1 MEAIQEEVVSESSE
15 NSVDSLTSGEGNL
28 TMAELASSLMQKR
41 QSEDTETTTEEESD
55 PVAEQPTEEEE
66 SEDQSAEEPDE
77 SDEESDE
84 PPVQPSENVLSQFKD
99 LDLDSLSEEESK
111 ELAKH
116 LNASAIKRFGKL
128 TAQKHALLAEN
139 QELQAQVEQ
148 APVPAEQP
156 AFLKDNALHNV
167 TDVNALTKEVEN
179 LNTLMEWAD
188 EGMENEVEYDDAG
201 NEYVVKDGDKTYTK
215 ADLKRIKANAKKI
228 LRKDAPAR
236 EAWINE
242 RQASDQQAIQ
252 TFDFLSDGESDDYKM
267 FMQVKQS
274 ALYKPLVDHL
284 PNSNFALG
292 LMVEGLKAVKAKQ
305 ANAGQ
310 PKKLKQPT
318 APVASAEAG
327 ASKPRSEGSKQ
338 KKAIQAAHAKFEKSG
353 NIADYQNYIKLKRA
367 IA

>member
-15 NSVDSLTSGEGNL
+15 NSVDSLTQGEGNL

-41 QSEDTETTTEEESD
+41 QSEDTETTTEEESEL
-55 PVAEQPTEEEE
+55 VAQSTEEEE
-66 SEDQSAEEPDE
+66 SENQSAEEPEE
-77 SDEESDE
+77 SDEESTE
-84 PPVQPSENVLSQFKD
+84 PPVQPSDVLSKFNVD
-99 LDLDSLSEEESK
+99 LDALSEEETK
-111 ELAKH
+111 NLAKQ

-128 TAQKHALLAEN
+128 TAQKNALLAEN
-139 QELQAQVEQ
+139 QELQQQVEQ
-148 APVPAEQP
+148 APVPVEQP

-167 TDVNALTKEVEN
+167 NDVNALSKEVDN

-215 ADLKRIKANAKKI
+215 ADLRRIKANAKKI

-252 TFDFLSDGESDDYKM
+252 TFDFLSDGESEDYKV

-310 PKKLKQPT
+310 PKKLKKPT

-327 ASKPRSEGSKQ
+327 ASKSRTEGSKQ

-353 NIADYQNYIKLKRA
+353 NIADYQNYIKLKRS

>member
-1 MEAIQEEVVSESSE
+1 MEEVIDEVVSESSE
-15 NSVDSLTSGEGNL
+15 SSVDSITQGEGNL

-41 QSEDTETTTEEESD
+41 QSEDTETTEEESES
-55 PVAEQPTEEEE
+55 VEEATEEEE
-66 SEDQSAEEPDE
+66 LEDQSVEPDE
-77 SDEESDE
+77 SEESE
-84 PPVQPSENVLSQFKD
+84 LPVQSSENVLSQKFDID
-99 LDLDSLSEEESK
+99 LDTLSEEEAK
-111 ELAKH
+111 HLAKQ

-128 TAQKHALLAEN
+128 TAQKAALLVEN

-148 APVPAEQP
+148 APAPIETP

-167 TDVNALTKEVEN
+167 SDENALQKEVEN
-179 LNTLMEWAD
+179 LSTLIEWAD

-201 NEYVVKDGDKTYTK
+201 NEYVVKDADKTYTK

-236 EAWINE
+236 QKWIQE
-242 RQASDQQAIQ
+242 RQQSDQQAVQ
-252 TFDFLSDGESDDYKM
+252 TFEFLSDGESEDYQL

-274 ALYKPLVDHL
+274 PLYKPLVDHL

-310 PKKLKQPT
+310 PKKLKKPT

-327 ASKPRSEGSKQ
+327 ASKPRTEGSKQ

>member
-1 MEAIQEEVVSESSE
+1 METLTEEVVSESSE
-15 NSVDSLTSGEGNL
+15 NSAENSLTPGEGNL

-41 QSEDTETTTEEESD
+41 QTEETETTTEEESE

-66 SEDQSAEEPDE
+66 PSEQSAEEPDE
-77 SDEESDE
+77 SEESE
-84 PPVQPSENVLSQFKD
+84 PPVQPSDVLSKFKD

-179 LNTLMEWAD
+179 LNTLIEWAD
-188 EGMENEVEYDDAG
+188 EGMENEVDYDDSG

-215 ADLKRIKANAKKI
+215 ADLRRIKANAKKI

-236 EAWINE
+236 QAWIKE
-242 RQASDQQAIQ
+242 RQSSDQQAVQ
-252 TFDFLSDGESDDYKM
+252 TFDFLSDGESEDYKM
-267 FMQVKQS
+267 FMQVKAS
-274 ALYKPLVDHL
+274 PLYKPLVEHL

-292 LMVEGLKAVKAKQ
+292 LMVEGLKAVKARQ

-310 PKKLKQPT
+310 PKKLKKPT

-327 ASKPRSEGSKQ
+327 ASKPRSEGSKH

>member
-1 MEAIQEEVVSESSE
+1 METLTEEVVSESSE
-15 NSVDSLTSGEGNL
+15 NSAENSLTQGEGNL

-41 QSEDTETTTEEESD
+41 QTEETETTTEEESE

-66 SEDQSAEEPDE
+66 SEEQSAEAPDE
-77 SDEESDE
+77 SEESE
-84 PPVQPSENVLSQFKD
+84 PPVQPSDVLSKFNV
-99 LDLDSLSEEESK
+99 DLDSLSEEETK
-111 ELAKH
+111 NLAKQ

-128 TAQKHALLAEN
+128 TAQKNALLAEN

-179 LNTLMEWAD
+179 LNTLIEWAD

-201 NEYVVKDGDKTYTK
+201 NEYVVKDADKTYTK
-215 ADLKRIKANAKKI
+215 ADLRRIKANAKKI

-236 EAWINE
+236 EAWIKE
-242 RQASDQQAIQ
+242 RQSSDQQAVQ
-252 TFDFLSDGESDDYKM
+252 TFDFLSDGESEDYKM
-267 FMQVKQS
+267 FMQVKAS
-274 ALYKPLVDHL
+274 PLYKPLVEHL

-292 LMVEGLKAVKAKQ
+292 LMVEGLKAVKARQ

-310 PKKLKQPT
+310 PKKLKKPT

-327 ASKPRSEGSKQ
+327 ASKPRSEGSKL

-353 NIADYQNYIKLKRA
+353 NIADYQHYIKLKRT

>member
-1 MEAIQEEVVSESSE
+1 MEEVIDEVVSESSE
-15 NSVDSLTSGEGNL
+15 NSVDSLTQGEGNL

-41 QSEDTETTTEEESD
+41 QSEETETTEEESD
-55 PVAEQPTEEEE
+55 TVAQSTEEEE
-66 SEDQSAEEPDE
+66 SEDQSAEELDE
-77 SDEESDE
+77 SEEESTE
-84 PPVQPSENVLSQFKD
+84 PPVQPSDVLSKFKD

-128 TAQKHALLAEN
+128 TAQKKALLAEN
-139 QELQAQVEQ
+139 QELQQQVEQ

-167 TDVNALTKEVEN
+167 NDINALAKEVEN

-236 EAWINE
+236 QKWIQE
-242 RQASDQQAIQ
+242 RQQSDQQAVQ
-252 TFDFLSDGESDDYKM
+252 TFEFLSDGESEDYQL

-274 ALYKPLVDHL
+274 PLYKPLVDHL

-310 PKKLKQPT
+310 PKKLKKPT

-327 ASKPRSEGSKQ
+327 ASKPRSEGSKH

-367 IA
+367 IAK

>member
-1 MEAIQEEVVSESSE
+1 METLTDEVVSESSE
-15 NSVDSLTSGEGNL
+15 NSAENSLTSGDGNL

-41 QSEDTETTTEEESD
+41 QSEETETTTEEESE
-55 PVAEQPTEEEE
+55 PVADQPTEEEE
-66 SEDQSAEEPDE
+66 PEDQSAEELDE
-77 SDEESDE
+77 SEESE
-84 PPVQPSENVLSQFKD
+84 SPVQPSDVLSKFNI
-99 LDLDSLSEEESK
+99 DLDSLSEEETK
-111 ELAKH
+111 NLAKQ

-128 TAQKHALLAEN
+128 TAQKNALLAEN
-139 QELQAQVEQ
+139 QELQQQVEQ

-179 LNTLMEWAD
+179 LNTLIEWAD

-215 ADLKRIKANAKKI
+215 ADLRRIKANAKKI

-236 EAWINE
+236 QAWIKE
-242 RQASDQQAIQ
+242 RQSSDQQAVQ
-252 TFDFLSDGESDDYKM
+252 TFEFLSDAESEDYKM

-274 ALYKPLVDHL
+274 PLYKPLVDHL

-292 LMVEGLKAVKAKQ
+292 LMVEGLKAVKARQ

-310 PKKLKQPT
+310 PKKLKKPT
-318 APVASAEAG
+318 APVASTEAG
-327 ASKPRSEGSKQ
+327 ASKPRSEGSKH

-353 NIADYQNYIKLKRA
+353 NIADYQQYIKLKRSLA
-367 IA
+367 

>member
-1 MEAIQEEVVSESSE
+1 MEEAIQEVDSESSQ

-41 QSEDTETTTEEESD
+41 QSEDTETTTEEESE
-55 PVAEQPTEEEE
+55 PVAEESTEEEEE
-66 SEDQSAEEPDE
+66 SEDQSAEEPEE

-84 PPVQPSENVLSQFKD
+84 QPVQPSDVLSKFKD

-128 TAQKHALLAEN
+128 TAQKKALLAEN

-167 TDVNALTKEVEN
+167 NDVNALTKEVEN
-179 LNTLMEWAD
+179 LNTLIEWAD

-201 NEYVVKDGDKTYTK
+201 NEYVVKDAEKTYTK
-215 ADLKRIKANAKKI
+215 ADLRRIKANAKKI

-236 EAWINE
+236 EAWIKE

-252 TFDFLSDGESDDYKM
+252 TFDFLSDGESEDYKV

-274 ALYKPLVDHL
+274 PLYKPLVEHL

-310 PKKLKQPT
+310 PKKLKKPT

-327 ASKPRSEGSKQ
+327 ASKPRSEGSKH
-338 KKAIQAAHAKFEKSG
+338 KKAVQAAHAKFEKSG
-353 NIADYQNYIKLKRA
+353 NIADYQNYIKLKRS

>member
-15 NSVDSLTSGEGNL
+15 NSVDSLTQGEGNL

-41 QSEDTETTTEEESD
+41 QTEETDTTEEESE
-55 PVAEQPTEEEE
+55 PVAQSTEEEE
-66 SEDQSAEEPDE
+66 LEDQSAEEPDE

-84 PPVQPSENVLSQFKD
+84 PPAQPSDVLSKFKD
-99 LDLDSLSEEESK
+99 LDLDTLSEEESK

-128 TAQKHALLAEN
+128 TAQKKALLAEN
-139 QELQAQVEQ
+139 QELQQQVEQ
-148 APVPAEQP
+148 APVPTEQP

-167 TDVNALTKEVEN
+167 NDVNALAKEVEN

-215 ADLKRIKANAKKI
+215 ADLRRIKANAKKI

-252 TFDFLSDGESDDYKM
+252 TFDFLSDGESEDYKV

-310 PKKLKQPT
+310 PKKLKKPT

-327 ASKPRSEGSKQ
+327 ASKPRTEGSKQ

-353 NIADYQNYIKLKRA
+353 NIADYQNYIKLKRS

>member
-1 MEAIQEEVVSESSE
+1 MEEAIQEVDSESSQ

-41 QSEDTETTTEEESD
+41 QSEDTETTTEEESE
-55 PVAEQPTEEEE
+55 PVAEESTEEEE
-66 SEDQSAEEPDE
+66 SEDQSAEEPEE

-84 PPVQPSENVLSQFKD
+84 QPVQSSDVLSKFKD

-128 TAQKHALLAEN
+128 TAQKKALLAEN
-139 QELQAQVEQ
+139 QELQQQVEQ

-179 LNTLMEWAD
+179 LNTLIEWAD
-188 EGMENEVEYDDAG
+188 EGMENEVEYDDNG
-201 NEYVVKDGDKTYTK
+201 NEYVVKDADKTYTK
-215 ADLKRIKANAKKI
+215 ADLRRIKANAKKI

-236 EAWINE
+236 EAWIKE

-252 TFDFLSDGESDDYKM
+252 TFDFLSDGESEDYKV
-267 FMQVKQS
+267 FMQVNK
-274 ALYKPLVDHL
+274 VRFTNH
-284 PNSNFALG
+284 
-292 LMVEGLKAVKAKQ
+292 
-305 ANAGQ
+305 
-310 PKKLKQPT
+310 
-318 APVASAEAG
+318 
-327 ASKPRSEGSKQ
+327 
-338 KKAIQAAHAKFEKSG
+338 
-353 NIADYQNYIKLKRA
+353 
-367 IA
+367 

>member
-1 MEAIQEEVVSESSE
+1 MEEAIQEVVSESSD
-15 NSVDSLTSGEGNL
+15 NSVDSLTQGEGNL

-41 QSEDTETTTEEESD
+41 QSEETDTTEEESES
-55 PVAEQPTEEEE
+55 VEEQPTEEEE
-66 SEDQSAEEPDE
+66 SEDQSAEESDE
-77 SDEESDE
+77 SNEESDE
-84 PPVQPSENVLSQFKD
+84 PPVQPSDVLSKFKD

-128 TAQKHALLAEN
+128 TAQKKALLAEN
-139 QELQAQVEQ
+139 QELQQQVEQ

-167 TDVNALTKEVEN
+167 SDVNALTKEVEN
-179 LNTLMEWAD
+179 LNTLIEWAD

-201 NEYVVKDGDKTYTK
+201 NEYVVKDADKTYTK
-215 ADLKRIKANAKKI
+215 ADLRRIKANAKKI

-236 EAWINE
+236 EAWIKE
-242 RQASDQQAIQ
+242 RQASDQQAVQ

-274 ALYKPLVDHL
+274 PLYKPLVDHL

-305 ANAGQ
+305 ANASQ
-310 PKKLKQPT
+310 PKKLKKPT
-318 APVASAEAG
+318 APVASTEAG
-327 ASKPRSEGSKQ
+327 ASKPRSEGSKH
-338 KKAIQAAHAKFEKSG
+338 KKAVQAAHAKFEKSG
-353 NIADYQNYIKLKRA
+353 NIADYQQYIKLKRS

>member
-1 MEAIQEEVVSESSE
+1 MEEAIQEVDSESSE
-15 NSVDSLTSGEGNL
+15 NSVENSLTSGEGNL

-41 QSEDTETTTEEESD
+41 QTEETETTTEEESE

-66 SEDQSAEEPDE
+66 PSEQSAEAPDE
-77 SDEESDE
+77 SEESE
-84 PPVQPSENVLSQFKD
+84 PPVQPSDVLSKFKD

-139 QELQAQVEQ
+139 QELQQQVEQ

-167 TDVNALTKEVEN
+167 NDINALTKEVEN
-179 LNTLMEWAD
+179 LNTLIEWAD
-188 EGMENEVEYDDAG
+188 EGMENEVEYDDSG

-215 ADLKRIKANAKKI
+215 ADLRRIKANAKKI

-236 EAWINE
+236 QAWIKE
-242 RQASDQQAIQ
+242 RQQSDQQAVQ
-252 TFDFLSDGESDDYKM
+252 TFDFLSDGESEDYKM
-267 FMQVKQS
+267 FMQVKAS
-274 ALYKPLVDHL
+274 PLYKPLVEHL

-292 LMVEGLKAVKAKQ
+292 LMVEGLKAVKARQ

-310 PKKLKQPT
+310 PKKLKKPT

-327 ASKPRSEGSKQ
+327 ASKPRSEGSKH
-338 KKAIQAAHAKFEKSG
+338 KKAVQAAHAKFEKSG
-353 NIADYQNYIKLKRA
+353 NIADYQQYIKLKRS

>member
-1 MEAIQEEVVSESSE
+1 METLTEEVVSESSE
-15 NSVDSLTSGEGNL
+15 NSAENSLTQGEGNL

-41 QSEDTETTTEEESD
+41 QTEETETTTEEESE

-66 SEDQSAEEPDE
+66 PSEQSAEAPDE
-77 SDEESDE
+77 SEESE
-84 PPVQPSENVLSQFKD
+84 PPVQPSDVLSKFNV
-99 LDLDSLSEEESK
+99 DLDSLSEEETK
-111 ELAKH
+111 NLAKQ

-128 TAQKHALLAEN
+128 TAQKNALLAEN
-139 QELQAQVEQ
+139 QELQQQVEQ

-179 LNTLMEWAD
+179 LNTLIEWAD
-188 EGMENEVEYDDAG
+188 EGMENEVDYDDSG

-215 ADLKRIKANAKKI
+215 ADLRRIKANAKKI

-236 EAWINE
+236 QAWIKE
-242 RQASDQQAIQ
+242 RQQSDQQAVQ
-252 TFDFLSDGESDDYKM
+252 TFDFLSDGESEDYKM
-267 FMQVKQS
+267 FMQVKAS
-274 ALYKPLVDHL
+274 PLYKPLVEHL

-292 LMVEGLKAVKAKQ
+292 LMVEGLKAVKARQ

-310 PKKLKQPT
+310 PKKLKKPT

-327 ASKPRSEGSKQ
+327 ASKPRSEGSKH
-338 KKAIQAAHAKFEKSG
+338 KKAVQAAHAKFEKSG
-353 NIADYQNYIKLKRA
+353 NIADYQQYIKLKRS

>member
-15 NSVDSLTSGEGNL
+15 NSVDSLTQGEGNL

-41 QSEDTETTTEEESD
+41 QTEETDTTEEESE
-55 PVAEQPTEEEE
+55 PVAQSTEDEEL
-66 SEDQSAEEPDE
+66 EDQSAEEPDE

-84 PPVQPSENVLSQFKD
+84 PPVQPSDVLSKFKD
-99 LDLDSLSEEESK
+99 LDLDTLSEEESK

-128 TAQKHALLAEN
+128 TAQKKALLAEN

-167 TDVNALTKEVEN
+167 NDVNALTKEVEN

-201 NEYVVKDGDKTYTK
+201 NEYVLKDGDRTYTK
-215 ADLKRIKANAKKI
+215 ADLRRIKANAKKI

-252 TFDFLSDGESDDYKM
+252 TFDFLSDGESEDYQL

-274 ALYKPLVDHL
+274 PLYKPLVDHL

-310 PKKLKQPT
+310 PKKLKKPT

-327 ASKPRSEGSKQ
+327 ASKPRTEGSKQ

>member
-1 MEAIQEEVVSESSE
+1 METLTEEVVSESSE
-15 NSVDSLTSGEGNL
+15 NSAENSLTSGQGNL

-41 QSEDTETTTEEESD
+41 QSEDTETTTEEESE
-55 PVAEQPTEEEE
+55 PVAEESTEEEE
-66 SEDQSAEEPDE
+66 PSDQSAEEPDE
-77 SDEESDE
+77 SEESE
-84 PPVQPSENVLSQFKD
+84 PPVQPSDVLSKFKD

-128 TAQKHALLAEN
+128 TAQKKALLAEN

-167 TDVNALTKEVEN
+167 SDVNALAKEVEN
-179 LNTLMEWAD
+179 LNTLIEWAD

-201 NEYVVKDGDKTYTK
+201 NEYVVKDADKTYTK
-215 ADLKRIKANAKKI
+215 ADLRRIKANAKKI
-228 LRKDAPAR
+228 LRKDAPRR
-236 EAWINE
+236 EAWIKE
-242 RQASDQQAIQ
+242 RQASDQQAVQ
-252 TFDFLSDGESDDYKM
+252 TFDFLSDGESEDYKM

-274 ALYKPLVDHL
+274 PLYKPLVDHL

-292 LMVEGLKAVKAKQ
+292 LMVEGLKAVKARQ

-310 PKKLKQPT
+310 PKKLKKPT

-327 ASKPRSEGSKQ
+327 ASKPRSEGSKH
-338 KKAIQAAHAKFEKSG
+338 KKAVQAAHAKFEKSG
-353 NIADYQNYIKLKRA
+353 NIADYQQYIKLKRS

>member
-1 MEAIQEEVVSESSE
+1 METLTEEVVSESSE
-15 NSVDSLTSGEGNL
+15 NSAENSLTSGQGNL

-41 QSEDTETTTEEESD
+41 QTEETDTTEEESE
-55 PVAEQPTEEEE
+55 PVAQSTEEEE
-66 SEDQSAEEPDE
+66 SEDQSAEEPEE
-77 SDEESDE
+77 SDEESTE
-84 PPVQPSENVLSQFKD
+84 LPVQPSDVLSKFKD
-99 LDLDSLSEEESK
+99 LDLDTLSEEESK

-128 TAQKHALLAEN
+128 TAQKKALLAEN
-139 QELQAQVEQ
+139 QELQQQVEQ
-148 APVPAEQP
+148 APVPVEQP

-167 TDVNALTKEVEN
+167 NDVNALSKEVEN

-188 EGMENEVEYDDAG
+188 EGMENEIEYDDAG

-236 EAWINE
+236 QKWIQE
-242 RQASDQQAIQ
+242 RQQSDQQAVQ
-252 TFDFLSDGESDDYKM
+252 TFEFLSDGESEDYQL

-274 ALYKPLVDHL
+274 PLYKPLVDHL

-310 PKKLKQPT
+310 PKKLKKPT

-327 ASKPRSEGSKQ
+327 ASKPRSEGSKH

>member
-1 MEAIQEEVVSESSE
+1 METLTEEVVSESSE
-15 NSVDSLTSGEGNL
+15 NSAENSLTQGEGNL

-41 QSEDTETTTEEESD
+41 QTEETETTTEEESE

-66 SEDQSAEEPDE
+66 SEDQSAEAPDE
-77 SDEESDE
+77 SEESE
-84 PPVQPSENVLSQFKD
+84 PPVQPSDVLSKFKD

-139 QELQAQVEQ
+139 QELQQQVEQ

-179 LNTLMEWAD
+179 LNTLIEWAD
-188 EGMENEVEYDDAG
+188 EGMENEVEYDDSG

-215 ADLKRIKANAKKI
+215 ADLRRIKANAKKI

-236 EAWINE
+236 QAWIKE
-242 RQASDQQAIQ
+242 RQQSDQQAVQ
-252 TFDFLSDGESDDYKM
+252 TFDFLSDGESEDYKM
-267 FMQVKQS
+267 FMQVKAS
-274 ALYKPLVDHL
+274 PLYKPLVEHL

-292 LMVEGLKAVKAKQ
+292 LMVEGLKAVKARQ

-310 PKKLKQPT
+310 PKKLKKPT

-327 ASKPRSEGSKQ
+327 ASKPRSEGSKH
-338 KKAIQAAHAKFEKSG
+338 KKAVQAAHAKFEKSG
-353 NIADYQNYIKLKRA
+353 NIADYQQYIKLKRS

>member
-1 MEAIQEEVVSESSE
+1 MEEAIQEVDSESSE
-15 NSVDSLTSGEGNL
+15 NSVENSLTSGEGNL

-41 QSEDTETTTEEESD
+41 HTEETETTTEEESE

-66 SEDQSAEEPDE
+66 PSEQSAEAPDE
-77 SDEESDE
+77 SEESE
-84 PPVQPSENVLSQFKD
+84 PPVQPSDVLSKFKD

-179 LNTLMEWAD
+179 LNTLIEWAD

-215 ADLKRIKANAKKI
+215 ADLRRIKANAKKI

-236 EAWINE
+236 QAWIKE
-242 RQASDQQAIQ
+242 RQSSDQQAVQ
-252 TFDFLSDGESDDYKM
+252 TFDFLSDGESEDYKM
-267 FMQVKQS
+267 FMQVKAS
-274 ALYKPLVDHL
+274 PLYKPLVEHL

-292 LMVEGLKAVKAKQ
+292 LMVEGLKAVKARQ

-310 PKKLKQPT
+310 PKKLKKPT

-327 ASKPRSEGSKQ
+327 ASKPRSEGSKH
-338 KKAIQAAHAKFEKSG
+338 KKAVQAAHAKFEKSG
-353 NIADYQNYIKLKRA
+353 NIADYQQYIKLKRS

>member
-15 NSVDSLTSGEGNL
+15 NSVDSLTQGEGNL

-41 QSEDTETTTEEESD
+41 QTEETDTTEEESE
-55 PVAEQPTEEEE
+55 PVAQSTEEEE
-66 SEDQSAEEPDE
+66 SEDQSAEEPEE
-77 SDEESDE
+77 SDEESTE
-84 PPVQPSENVLSQFKD
+84 PPVQPSDVLSKFNVD
-99 LDLDSLSEEESK
+99 LDALSEEETK
-111 ELAKH
+111 NLAKQ

-128 TAQKHALLAEN
+128 TAQKNALLAEN
-139 QELQAQVEQ
+139 QELQQQVEQ
-148 APVPAEQP
+148 APVPVEQP

-167 TDVNALTKEVEN
+167 NDVNALAKEVDN

-188 EGMENEVEYDDAG
+188 EGMENEVDYDDAG

-215 ADLKRIKANAKKI
+215 ADLRRIKANAKKI

-252 TFDFLSDGESDDYKM
+252 TFDFLSDGESEDYKV

-310 PKKLKQPT
+310 PKKLKKPT

-327 ASKPRSEGSKQ
+327 ASKPRTEGSKQ

-353 NIADYQNYIKLKRA
+353 NIADYQNYIKLKRS

>member
-1 MEAIQEEVVSESSE
+1 METLQEEVVSESSE
-15 NSVDSLTSGEGNL
+15 NSVDSLTQSEGNL
-28 TMAELASSLMQKR
+28 TMAELASSLMKSR
-41 QSEDTETTTEEESD
+41 QAEETETADEEPEA
-55 PVAEQPTEEEE
+55 VEETAEEEE
-66 SEDQSAEEPDE
+66 PEAQSAEESDE

-84 PPVQPSENVLSQFKD
+84 PPVQSSDVLSKFKD

-128 TAQKHALLAEN
+128 TAQKKALLAEN
-139 QELQAQVEQ
+139 QELQQQVEQ
-148 APVPAEQP
+148 APVPTEQP

-167 TDVNALTKEVEN
+167 SDVNALAKEVEN
-179 LNTLMEWAD
+179 LNTLIEWAD

-201 NEYVVKDGDKTYTK
+201 NEYVVKDADKTYTK
-215 ADLKRIKANAKKI
+215 ADLRRIKANAKKI

-236 EAWINE
+236 EAWIKE
-242 RQASDQQAIQ
+242 RQASDQQAVQ
-252 TFDFLSDGESDDYKM
+252 TFDFLSDGESEDYKM

-274 ALYKPLVDHL
+274 PLYKPLVDHL

-305 ANAGQ
+305 ANASQ
-310 PKKLKQPT
+310 PKKLKKPT
-318 APVASAEAG
+318 APVASTEAG
-327 ASKPRSEGSKQ
+327 ASKPRSEGSKL
-338 KKAIQAAHAKFEKSG
+338 KKAVQAAHAKFEKSG
-353 NIADYQNYIKLKRA
+353 NIADYQNYIKLKRS

>member
-15 NSVDSLTSGEGNL
+15 NSVDSLTQGEGNL

-41 QSEDTETTTEEESD
+41 QTEETDTTEEESE
-55 PVAEQPTEEEE
+55 PVAQSTEEEE
-66 SEDQSAEEPDE
+66 LEDQSAEEPDE

-84 PPVQPSENVLSQFKD
+84 PPVQPSDVLSKFKD
-99 LDLDSLSEEESK
+99 LDLDTLSEEESK

-128 TAQKHALLAEN
+128 TAQKKALLAEN

-167 TDVNALTKEVEN
+167 NDVNALTKEVEN

-188 EGMENEVEYDDAG
+188 EGMENEIDYDDAG

-252 TFDFLSDGESDDYKM
+252 TFEFLSDGESEDYQL

-274 ALYKPLVDHL
+274 PLYKPLVDHL

-310 PKKLKQPT
+310 PKKLKKPT

-327 ASKPRSEGSKQ
+327 ASKPRTEGSKQ

>member
-15 NSVDSLTSGEGNL
+15 NSVDSLTQGEGNL

-41 QSEDTETTTEEESD
+41 QSEETDTTEEESES
-55 PVAEQPTEEEE
+55 VEEQPTEEEE
-66 SEDQSAEEPDE
+66 SEDQSAEESDE
-77 SDEESDE
+77 SNEESDE
-84 PPVQPSENVLSQFKD
+84 PPAQPSDVLSKFKD

-128 TAQKHALLAEN
+128 TAQKKALLAEN
-139 QELQAQVEQ
+139 QELQQQVEQ

-167 TDVNALTKEVEN
+167 SDVNALTKEVEN
-179 LNTLMEWAD
+179 LNTLIEWAD

-201 NEYVVKDGDKTYTK
+201 NEYVVKDADKTYTK
-215 ADLKRIKANAKKI
+215 ADLRRIKANAKKI

-236 EAWINE
+236 EAWIKE
-242 RQASDQQAIQ
+242 RQASDQQAVQ
-252 TFDFLSDGESDDYKM
+252 TFDFLSDGESEDYKM

-274 ALYKPLVDHL
+274 PLYKPLVDHL

-305 ANAGQ
+305 ANASQ
-310 PKKLKQPT
+310 PKKLKKPT
-318 APVASAEAG
+318 APVASTEAG
-327 ASKPRSEGSKQ
+327 ASKPRSEGSKH

-353 NIADYQNYIKLKRA
+353 NIADYQNYIKLKRS

>member
-1 MEAIQEEVVSESSE
+1 METLTEEVVSESSE
-15 NSVDSLTSGEGNL
+15 NSAENSLTSGEGNL

-41 QSEDTETTTEEESD
+41 QSEDTETTTEEESE
-55 PVAEQPTEEEE
+55 PVAEQSTEEEE
-66 SEDQSAEEPDE
+66 PSDQSAEEPDE
-77 SDEESDE
+77 SEESE
-84 PPVQPSENVLSQFKD
+84 PPVQPSDVLSKFKD

-167 TDVNALTKEVEN
+167 NDINALTKEVEN
-179 LNTLMEWAD
+179 LNTLIEWAD
-188 EGMENEVEYDDAG
+188 EGMENETEYDDAG
-201 NEYVVKDGDKTYTK
+201 NEYVVKDAEKTYTK
-215 ADLKRIKANAKKI
+215 ADLRRIKANAKKI

-236 EAWINE
+236 EAWIKE
-242 RQASDQQAIQ
+242 RQASDQQAVQ
-252 TFDFLSDGESDDYKM
+252 TFEFLSDGESEDYKM
-267 FMQVKQS
+267 FMQVKAS
-274 ALYKPLVDHL
+274 PLYKPLVEHL

-292 LMVEGLKAVKAKQ
+292 LMVEGLKSVKARQ

-310 PKKLKQPT
+310 PKKLKKPT

-327 ASKPRSEGSKQ
+327 ASKPRSEGSKH
-338 KKAIQAAHAKFEKSG
+338 KKAVQAAHAKFEKSG
-353 NIADYQNYIKLKRA
+353 NIADYQQYIKLKRS

>member
-1 MEAIQEEVVSESSE
+1 METLTEEVVSESFE
-15 NSVDSLTSGEGNL
+15 NSAENSLTQGEGNL

-41 QSEDTETTTEEESD
+41 QTEETETTTEEESE

-66 SEDQSAEEPDE
+66 PSEQSAEAPDE
-77 SDEESDE
+77 SEESE
-84 PPVQPSENVLSQFKD
+84 LPVQPSDVLSKFNV
-99 LDLDSLSEEESK
+99 DLDSLSEEETK
-111 ELAKH
+111 NLAKQ

-128 TAQKHALLAEN
+128 TAQKNALLAEN
-139 QELQAQVEQ
+139 QELQQQVEQ

-179 LNTLMEWAD
+179 LNTLIEWAD

-215 ADLKRIKANAKKI
+215 ADLRRIKANAKKI

-236 EAWINE
+236 QAWIKE
-242 RQASDQQAIQ
+242 RQSSDQQAVQ
-252 TFDFLSDGESDDYKM
+252 TFDFLSDGESEDYKM
-267 FMQVKQS
+267 FMQVKAS
-274 ALYKPLVDHL
+274 PLYKPLVEHL

-292 LMVEGLKAVKAKQ
+292 LMVEGLKAVKARQ

-310 PKKLKQPT
+310 PKKLKKPT

-327 ASKPRSEGSKQ
+327 ASKPRSEGSKH
-338 KKAIQAAHAKFEKSG
+338 KKAVQAAHAKFEKSG
-353 NIADYQNYIKLKRA
+353 NIADYQQYIKLKRS